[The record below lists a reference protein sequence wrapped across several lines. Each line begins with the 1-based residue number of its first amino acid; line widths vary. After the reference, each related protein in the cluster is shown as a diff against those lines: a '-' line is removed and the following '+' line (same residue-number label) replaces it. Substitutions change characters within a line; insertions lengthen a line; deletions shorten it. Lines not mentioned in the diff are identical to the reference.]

1 MRPGVIAAK
10 PIEEGANMKIAFMV
24 CNEVVSPRVMKLLD
38 TASIDYYTR
47 WEHVK
52 GKGHGTD
59 PHLDTRSFPGTNAVY
74 MIAFENEAT
83 LSLLVQ
89 EINDANKSIPRPD
102 DHIRL
107 FQVPLER
114 IV

>member
-1 MRPGVIAAK
+1 
-10 PIEEGANMKIAFMV
+10 
-24 CNEVVSPRVMKLLD
+24 MKLLE
-38 TASIDYYTR
+38 TAGIDYYTR

-59 PHLDTRSFPGTNAVY
+59 PHLDTRSYPGTNAVF
-74 MIAFENEAT
+74 MIAFEEEA
-83 LSLLVQ
+83 SLEKLVH
-89 EINDANKSIPRPD
+89 EINGANKEIPRPD

>member
-1 MRPGVIAAK
+1 
-10 PIEEGANMKIAFMV
+10 MKITFLV
-24 CNEVVSPRVMKLLD
+24 CNDVESPRVMKLLQEAD
-38 TASIDYYTR
+38 IDYYTR

-59 PHLDTRSFPGTNAVY
+59 PHLDTRSFPGTNAVF
-74 MIAFENEAT
+74 MIAFEKEE
-83 LSLLVQ
+83 SLDRLVQ
-89 EINDANKSIPRPD
+89 EINEANKAILRAD

>member
-1 MRPGVIAAK
+1 
-10 PIEEGANMKIAFMV
+10 MKIVFVV
-24 CNEVVSPRVMKLLD
+24 CNDVVSPRVMKLLK
-38 TASIDYYTR
+38 AAGIDYYTR

-59 PHLDTRSFPGTNAVY
+59 PHLDTRSFPGTNAVF
-74 MIAFENEAT
+74 MIAFEEEST
-83 LSLLVQ
+83 LETLVQ
-89 EINDANKSIPRPD
+89 EISAADKNIPRSD

>member
-1 MRPGVIAAK
+1 
-10 PIEEGANMKIAFMV
+10 
-24 CNEVVSPRVMKLLD
+24 MKLLEE
-38 TASIDYYTR
+38 AGIDYYTR

-59 PHLDTRSFPGTNAVY
+59 PHLDTRSFPGTNVVF
-74 MIAFENEAT
+74 MIAFEQELT
-83 LSLLVQ
+83 LEKLVG
-89 EINDANKSIPRPD
+89 EIQNANKEIPRPD

>member
-1 MRPGVIAAK
+1 
-10 PIEEGANMKIAFMV
+10 MKITFLV
-24 CNEVVSPRVMKLLD
+24 CNDVESPRVLKLLD
-38 TASIDYYTR
+38 EAGIDYYTR

-59 PHLDTRSFPGTNAVY
+59 PHLDTRSFPGTNAVF
-74 MIAFENEAT
+74 MIAFEEET
-83 LSLLVQ
+83 SLDKLIE
-89 EINDANKSIPRPD
+89 EIDEANKAILRPD
-102 DHIRL
+102 DRIRL

>member
-1 MRPGVIAAK
+1 
-10 PIEEGANMKIAFMV
+10 MKIVFV
-24 CNEVVSPRVMKLLD
+24 LCNDVASPRVMKLLK
-38 TASIDYYTR
+38 AAGIDYYTR

-59 PHLDTRSFPGTNAVY
+59 PHLDTRSFPGTNAVF
-74 MIAFENEAT
+74 MIAFEEEST
-83 LSLLVQ
+83 LETLVQ
-89 EINDANKSIPRPD
+89 EISAADKNIPRSD

>member
-1 MRPGVIAAK
+1 MKVAFVI
-10 PIEEGANMKIAFMV
+10 
-24 CNEVVSPRVMKLLD
+24 CNDVVSPRVMKLLEG
-38 TASIDYYTR
+38 AGIDYYTR

-74 MIAFENEAT
+74 MIAFEDEAT
-83 LSLLVQ
+83 LDILVQ
-89 EINDANKSIPRPD
+89 EIKTANKDIPRPD

>member
-1 MRPGVIAAK
+1 
-10 PIEEGANMKIAFMV
+10 MKIVFVV
-24 CNEVVSPRVMKLLD
+24 CNDVVSPRVMKLLK
-38 TASIDYYTR
+38 AAGIDYYTR

-59 PHLDTRSFPGTNAVY
+59 PHLDTRSFPGTNAVF
-74 MIAFENEAT
+74 MIAFEEEST
-83 LSLLVQ
+83 LETLVQ
-89 EINDANKSIPRPD
+89 EISAANKNIPRSD

>member
-1 MRPGVIAAK
+1 
-10 PIEEGANMKIAFMV
+10 MKIVFVV
-24 CNEVVSPRVMKLLD
+24 CNDVVSPRVMKLLEE
-38 TASIDYYTR
+38 AGIDYYTR

-59 PHLDTRSFPGTNAVY
+59 PHLDTRSFPGTNAVF
-74 MIAFENEAT
+74 MIAFEEEST
-83 LSLLVQ
+83 LETLVQ
-89 EINDANKSIPRPD
+89 EISAANKNIPRSD

>member
-1 MRPGVIAAK
+1 
-10 PIEEGANMKIAFMV
+10 MKVVFVV
-24 CNEVVSPRVMKLLD
+24 CNDVVSPRVMKLLE
-38 TASIDYYTR
+38 AAGIDYYTR

-59 PHLDTRSFPGTNAVY
+59 PHLDTRSFPGTNAVF
-74 MIAFENEAT
+74 MIAFEEEST
-83 LSLLVQ
+83 LETLVQ
-89 EINDANKSIPRPD
+89 EISAANKNIPRSD

>member
-1 MRPGVIAAK
+1 
-10 PIEEGANMKIAFMV
+10 MKIVFVV
-24 CNEVVSPRVMKLLD
+24 CNDVVSPRVMKLLK
-38 TASIDYYTR
+38 AAGIDYYTR

-59 PHLDTRSFPGTNAVY
+59 PHLDTRSFPGTNAVF
-74 MIAFENEAT
+74 MIAFEEEST
-83 LSLLVQ
+83 LETLVQ
-89 EINDANKSIPRPD
+89 EISAANKNIPRSD
-102 DHIRL
+102 NHIRL

>member
-1 MRPGVIAAK
+1 
-10 PIEEGANMKIAFMV
+10 MKIAFLV
-24 CNEVVSPRVMKLLD
+24 CNDVVSPRVMKLLE

-59 PHLDTRSFPGTNAVY
+59 AHLDTRSFPGTNAVF
-74 MIAFENEAT
+74 MIAFEEET
-83 LSLLVQ
+83 SLDKLVQ
-89 EINDANKSIPRPD
+89 EINDANKEIPRPD

>member
-1 MRPGVIAAK
+1 L
-10 PIEEGANMKIAFMV
+10 V
-24 CNEVVSPRVMKLLD
+24 CNDIVSPRVMKLLE
-38 TASIDYYTR
+38 TAGIDYYTR

-59 PHLDTRSFPGTNAVY
+59 PHLDTRSFPGTNAVF
-74 MIAFENEAT
+74 MIAFEEET
-83 LSLLVQ
+83 LLDRVVR
-89 EINDANKSIPRPD
+89 EIGEANKEIPKPD
-102 DHIRL
+102 DRIRL

>member
-1 MRPGVIAAK
+1 
-10 PIEEGANMKIAFMV
+10 MKIAFLV
-24 CNEVVSPRVMKLLD
+24 CNDVISPRVMKLLD
-38 TASIDYYTR
+38 EAKIDYYTR

-59 PHLDTRSFPGTNAVY
+59 PHLDTRSFPGTNAVF
-74 MIAFENEAT
+74 MIAFEHEAT
-83 LSLLVQ
+83 LEALVQ
-89 EINDANKSIPRPD
+89 EINDANKEIPRPD

>member
-1 MRPGVIAAK
+1 
-10 PIEEGANMKIAFMV
+10 MKIAFLV
-24 CNEVVSPRVMKLLD
+24 SNDVISPRVMKLLEG
-38 TASIDYYTR
+38 ARIDYYTK

-59 PHLDTRSFPGTNAVY
+59 PHLDTRSFPGTNVVY
-74 MIAFENEAT
+74 MIAFEQEA
-83 LSLLVQ
+83 SLEKLVDG
-89 EINDANKSIPRPD
+89 INATNKDIPRPD

>member
-1 MRPGVIAAK
+1 
-10 PIEEGANMKIAFMV
+10 MKIAFLV
-24 CNEVVSPRVMKLLD
+24 SNEVISPRVMKLLEE
-38 TASIDYYTR
+38 AGIDYYTR

-59 PHLDTRSFPGTNAVY
+59 PHLDTRSFPGTNVVY
-74 MIAFENEAT
+74 MIAFEQELT
-83 LSLLVQ
+83 LEKLVG
-89 EINDANKSIPRPD
+89 EIQNANKEIPRPD

>member
-1 MRPGVIAAK
+1 
-10 PIEEGANMKIAFMV
+10 MKITFLV
-24 CNEVVSPRVMKLLD
+24 CNDVESPRVMKLLQEAD
-38 TASIDYYTR
+38 IDYYTR
-47 WEHVK
+47 WEHVI

-59 PHLDTRSFPGTNAVY
+59 PHLDIRSFPGTNAVF
-74 MIAFENEAT
+74 MIAFEKEESLDRLVHEINEA
-83 LSLLVQ
+83 
-89 EINDANKSIPRPD
+89 NKAILRAD

>member
-1 MRPGVIAAK
+1 
-10 PIEEGANMKIAFMV
+10 MKIAFLI
-24 CNEVVSPRVMKLLD
+24 CNDVISPRVMKLLD
-38 TASIDYYTR
+38 EAKIDYYTR

-59 PHLDTRSFPGTNAVY
+59 PHLDTRSFPGTNAVF
-74 MIAFENEAT
+74 MIAFEHETA
-83 LSLLVQ
+83 LEHLVE
-89 EINDANKSIPRPD
+89 EINIANKEIPRPD

>member
-1 MRPGVIAAK
+1 
-10 PIEEGANMKIAFMV
+10 MKIAFMV
-24 CNEVVSPRVMKLLD
+24 CNDVVSPRVMKLLE
-38 TASIDYYTR
+38 TAGIDYYTR

-59 PHLDTRSFPGTNAVY
+59 PHLDTRSFPGTNAVF
-74 MIAFENEAT
+74 MIAFEEEA
-83 LSLLVQ
+83 SLEKLVQ
-89 EINDANKSIPRPD
+89 GINDANREIPRQD

-107 FQVPLER
+107 FQVPLEK